1 METTASGDNEW
12 RQQRVETTSGDN
24 SEWRQR
30 VETTASE
37 DNEWRQQRVE
47 TTSGDNSEWRQR
59 VETTTRTHSKKPLT
73 ESLQHGVGL
82 QDLLLS
88 PEGCV
93 VGNGTQVLQDELG
106 RLRLKHIQKT
116 KTKSENCQ
124 PERFRLSFRR

>member
-1 METTASGDNEW
+1 METTASDNNEL
-12 RQQRVETTSGDN
+12 RQQQVT
-24 SEWRQR
+24 
-30 VETTASE
+30 
-37 DNEWRQQRVE
+37 

-59 VETTTRTHSKKPLT
+59 VETTTRTHSKKRLT

-88 PEGCV
+88 PEGRV

-106 RLRLKHIQKT
+106 RLRLKHTHKT

-124 PERFRLSFRR
+124 PERFHLSFRG